1 MGDSGE
7 IDQQHS
13 RWLLYEI
20 EPGTAVHSIAATAC
34 FPGKPNIPALKY
46 ALHAL
51 ADRHAA
57 LHVTFPPDGE
67 PAKWA
72 ARMAM
77 ACLRESDARDLD
89 DEQFAKWLEYAAQ
102 EPFDLARGP
111 RLRIHVYRRPADE
124 TVVLVVAH
132 HFIADVWLM
141 TTLVREL
148 ETLYVERAG
157 GMPAAL
163 PEPGA
168 GDKELVR
175 LYRWVGGRR
184 AWVHAAQ
191 THGSGGRPAGARR
204 RSGVT

>member
-1 MGDSGE
+1 MGDSDE
-7 IDQQHS
+7 IDQQRS

-20 EPGTAVHSIAATAC
+20 EPGTAAHRIAAMAC
-34 FPGKPNIPALKY
+34 FPGKPDIPALKY

-57 LHVTFPPDGE
+57 LRVTFPPDGE
-67 PAKWA
+67 PAKRA
-72 ARMAM
+72 AMMAK
-77 ACLRESDARDLD
+77 ACLRESDARGLD

-102 EPFDLARGP
+102 EPFDLARGL
-111 RLRIHVYRRPADE
+111 RLRIHIYRTAVDE

-141 TTLVREL
+141 MTLVREL

-157 GMPAAL
+157 GMAAAL

-168 GDKELVR
+168 GNKELVR

-184 AWVHAAQ
+184 AWVHAARA
-191 THGSGGRPAGARR
+191 HGSGIRPAAC
-204 RSGVT
+204 